1 MRFWFICFALLIGCG
16 GTKTLDPNPI
26 TVEASALAHE
36 YEANE
41 LAGDAKFKGKTLR
54 IKGVVREVSKDILGN
69 PFVILEGTKNGY
81 MGVQCSFAE
90 STAPLLSRLKKG
102 EATSFDCRVTGK
114 LLHVQ
119 ASTCAINLM
128 P

>member
-1 MRFWFICFALLIGCG
+1 MRIWLVCFVLLIGCG

-26 TVEASALAHE
+26 IVEASALARV
-36 YEANE
+36 YESNE
-41 LAGDAKFKGKTLR
+41 LAGDAEFKGKTLR
-54 IKGVVREVSKDILGN
+54 INGVVREVSKDILGN
-69 PFVILEGTKNGY
+69 PFVILEGTKNSY

-90 STAPLLSRLKKG
+90 SAATLLSRLRKG
-102 EATSFDCRVTGK
+102 ETTSFDCRVTGK

-119 ASTCAINLM
+119 TSDCAINLV

>member
-1 MRFWFICFALLIGCG
+1 MRFWLLCFALLIGCG
-16 GTKTLDPNPI
+16 SSKTLDPNPI
-26 TVEASALAHE
+26 TVEASALALE
-36 YEANE
+36 YETNE
-41 LAGDAKFKGKTLR
+41 LAGDAEFKGKTLR
-54 IKGVVREVSKDILGN
+54 INGVVREVSKDILGN
-69 PFVILEGTKNGY
+69 PFVILEGTKKGY

-90 STAPLLSRLKKG
+90 STAPLLSRLRKG

-119 ASTCAINLM
+119 ASSCAINLM